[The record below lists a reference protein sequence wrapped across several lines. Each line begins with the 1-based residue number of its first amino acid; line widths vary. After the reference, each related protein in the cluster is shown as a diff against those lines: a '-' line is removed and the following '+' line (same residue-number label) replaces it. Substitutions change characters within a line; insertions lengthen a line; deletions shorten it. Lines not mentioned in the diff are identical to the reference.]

1 MDPALADPQVQ
12 PAAVPQG
19 ADSLHEHAV
28 NAESAL
34 EQLATGLASAGVDQS
49 VVQTFTQ
56 MADMTRQLVK
66 ALGQGQE
73 QTAPTAPPADAA
85 IVQPA
90 QTQPRTIAGAAQ
102 GLMGDMSAAQ
112 GA

>member
-1 MDPALADPQVQ
+1 MDATAADPQVQ

-34 EQLATGLASAGVDQS
+34 EQLATGLAQAGVDQS

-56 MADMTRQLVK
+56 MADMTRKLVK

-73 QTAPTAPPADAA
+73 QTAPDMPPADAA
-85 IVQPA
+85 LAQPA
-90 QTQPRTIAGAAQ
+90 PSQPRTIEGAAR
-102 GLMGDMSAAQ
+102 GLMGDMSA